1 MDDAE
6 EEDYMSD
13 AFLKKLDSEPPGL
26 VTVRS
31 VARERYRE
39 EASKKG
45 IQLSKTVKEA
55 VLREEGLQKQV
66 DSSNKGFGLLLKMGY
81 QPGQGLGKNAEGR
94 SEPVPIEI
102 PDGRGGLGLA
112 SAMKE
117 RLHAVREKR
126 RLMLK
131 AEQEQFRTFMAE
143 KFKQC
148 RVRNQLVAIR
158 SVCYQLDMEK
168 SITVPIHPYYWP
180 IQADKEDTETKED
193 TSSEAVQPAV
203 PKRRRV
209 EHRNFDLSDL
219 PDVPPNPNREECSN
233 SSSESEDETGQY
245 SEELLG
251 RIVRYLRR
259 KHSFCFWCSVQYDS
273 QEQLTRDCPG
283 FDVVHHS
290 TQRIVRDR
298 QATHREQLDRNLP
311 TFRFLMH
318 TSNADAVSM
327 RTMTVALE
335 TTDLPRT
342 EAEELMESSSVTS
355 QPTRDF
361 LSLLSQ
367 PDGSSQQN
375 TVESM
380 LDRLATQEYAHFRH
394 QSRDEAEL
402 STSEKRN
409 IAGDLYRRNPGVF
422 LERFGRHLNW
432 AEDSVNFR
440 HMCLKDDIVRHF
452 VKQLDSQ
459 SGGAQSS
466 QPLRVTQH
474 QVRNR
479 RLNALKRLDRE
490 GGTEHLSMEHFSH
503 PAMRHRDPV
512 LWETMIGAHLN
523 EAGRRKYLDRE
534 YGTFSGFLMDVVLR
548 EQESK
553 DWQRACQEQEFT
565 YRALKQYKFGRDT
578 FDRQTPP
585 KFLTVNGQKRISDR
599 EKRPAWNV

>member
-1 MDDAE
+1 MVDAE

-13 AFLKKLDSEPPGL
+13 AFLKKLDSAPPGL

-55 VLREEGLQKQV
+55 VLREEGLKKQV

-117 RLHAVREKR
+117 RLHAVSEKR

-143 KFKQC
+143 QFKQC
-148 RVRNQLVAIR
+148 RVRNQLVAVR

-193 TSSEAVQPAV
+193 ASNEAVQPAV

-219 PDVPPNPNREECSN
+219 PDVPPNPNRGECSD

-283 FDVVHHS
+283 PDEAVLQRAPASFSLPACKIDTTPPAHTEHSEAPKTHTFFGVPHLCPKKVVQRSDFSAS
-290 TQRIVRDR
+290 TVR
-298 QATHREQLDRNLP
+298 A
-311 TFRFLMH
+311 
-318 TSNADAVSM
+318 
-327 RTMTVALE
+327 MTVALE

-342 EAEELMESSSVTS
+342 EVEELMEPSSDTS
-355 QPTRDF
+355 QPQ
-361 LSLLSQ
+361 LEGNSQ
-367 PDGSSQQN
+367 PN
-375 TVESM
+375 TVVSM
-380 LDRLATQEYAHFRH
+380 LDRLATQEYVHFRH

-409 IAGDLYRRNPGVF
+409 IASDLYQRNPGVF

-432 AEDSVNFR
+432 EEDSVNFR
-440 HMCLKDDIVRHF
+440 HMCSEDDIVRHF

-490 GGTEHLSMEHFSH
+490 GGTEHLFMEHFSH

-548 EQESK
+548 EQESE
-553 DWQRACQEQEFT
+553 DWQRACREQVSSVVHF
-565 YRALKQYKFGRDT
+565 
-578 FDRQTPP
+578 
-585 KFLTVNGQKRISDR
+585 
-599 EKRPAWNV
+599 